1 MSSQSEL
8 IPIRLVPA
16 RARAWGPRL
25 FKFAYL
31 CAIAV
36 AMIGWSIALGWG
48 SLSTSPGYFCS
59 PNKSVRA
66 GCGLFRRTSLR
77 SASCVTGNNVSY
89 GGSAGQIIKV
99 NLTNLLSIY

>member
-48 SLSTSPGYFCS
+48 SLSLL
-59 PNKSVRA
+59 R
-66 GCGLFRRTSLR
+66 LFL
-77 SASCVTGNNVSY
+77 
-89 GGSAGQIIKV
+89 
-99 NLTNLLSIY
+99 